1 MEFKGKG
8 SPSSQ
13 SASKPANDKS
23 TEYSTVGDAKMVEF
37 PKRAKNGE
45 ANRPDM
51 GTSRNKGLQVQEA
64 QTLGALLGKRDLQ
77 SEEEADTKTKIK
89 RPSFLAKQFRM
100 MSKGA
105 PKLSMIKT
113 STKESTYDASS
124 NPNEAILRAPKDS
137 LDADPNSSST
147 NYSHSRHSGS
157 LDRVNSSRESSPA
170 RSHISH
176 QYVPETEMSSP
187 DHGYS
192 RRYGRL
198 MTSGRSTVSSR
209 GGVSTGQ
216 ESDSFDRHGEL
227 SIAGLS
233 LAEGRSP
240 VSQVLSQRTEISNAA
255 DSTAPSRAES
265 TMELNYSPGKL

>member
-1 MEFKGKG
+1 MEYKGKR
-8 SPSSQ
+8 SQSSQ
-13 SASKPANDKS
+13 SASKSAINKS
-23 TEYSTVGDAKMVEF
+23 TEHSPIEDAKMVEF
-37 PKRAKNGE
+37 PKRARNGE
-45 ANRPDM
+45 ANGPEM

-64 QTLGALLGKRDLQ
+64 QTLGALIGKSDLQ
-77 SEEEADTKTKIK
+77 SEEEVDTKTKVK
-89 RPSFLAKQFRM
+89 RPSFLVKQFRM
-100 MSKGA
+100 MSRGA
-105 PKLSMIKT
+105 PKLNKIKT
-113 STKESTYDASS
+113 STKESAYDASS
-124 NPNEAILRAPKDS
+124 NPNEAVLSAPKDA
-137 LDADPNSSST
+137 LDTDPNSSST
-147 NYSHSRHSGS
+147 NYSHSGHSGS
-157 LDRVNSSRESSPA
+157 LDRANSSRESSPA

-187 DHGYS
+187 DHSYS

-198 MTSGRSTVSSR
+198 ITSGRSTVSSR

-240 VSQVLSQRTEISNAA
+240 VSQVFSQRTEISNAA

-265 TMELNYSPGKL
+265 TMELNYSPGKM

>member
-1 MEFKGKG
+1 
-8 SPSSQ
+8 
-13 SASKPANDKS
+13 
-23 TEYSTVGDAKMVEF
+23 
-37 PKRAKNGE
+37 
-45 ANRPDM
+45 
-51 GTSRNKGLQVQEA
+51 
-64 QTLGALLGKRDLQ
+64 
-77 SEEEADTKTKIK
+77 
-89 RPSFLAKQFRM
+89 M

-192 RRYGRL
+192 RRDGRL
-198 MTSGRSTVSSR
+198 MT
-209 GGVSTGQ
+209 STGQ

>member
-1 MEFKGKG
+1 
-8 SPSSQ
+8 
-13 SASKPANDKS
+13 
-23 TEYSTVGDAKMVEF
+23 MVEF
-37 PKRAKNGE
+37 PKRARNGE
-45 ANRPDM
+45 ANRPEM
-51 GTSRNKGLQVQEA
+51 GTARNRGLQVQEA

-77 SEEEADTKTKIK
+77 SEEEVDPKTKLK

-124 NPNEAILRAPKDS
+124 NPNEAILGGPKDS
-137 LDADPNSSST
+137 LDADPNSSAT

-265 TMELNYSPGKL
+265 TMELNYSPGKLYIVFS